1 MADVKKKKYKTNIN
15 EKSLDNLKMATP
27 INERDNFKELS
38 SKGGIASVKRK
49 KELRRA
55 KDILNDILSTE
66 LSNDNIENI
75 LGDNADIIPDNTVYS
90 VMLAKMASVAN
101 SGNVK
106 AAEFIRDTAG
116 DKPID
121 SSNVNIAA
129 TITDKDRQLLS
140 LLSEKMQEKS

>member
-38 SKGGIASVKRK
+38 SKGGKASVKRK